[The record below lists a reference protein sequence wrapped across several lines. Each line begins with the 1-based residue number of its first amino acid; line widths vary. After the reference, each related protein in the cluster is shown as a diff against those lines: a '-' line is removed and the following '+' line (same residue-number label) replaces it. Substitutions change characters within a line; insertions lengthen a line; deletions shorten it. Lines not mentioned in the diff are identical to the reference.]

1 MEKISLILTLS
12 FLFSLCQPSSPV
24 LSEMKGIENIIQDEP
39 KEALT
44 RLYDIDNE
52 SLSGAHEKGLYALLL
67 SMALDKNYI
76 DLQSD
81 SIIAPAVSYYSGH
94 GDKRHRFLAFY
105 YQGRVFENAKEYE
118 KALDAYIK
126 AEDLL
131 SDTVSKE
138 EEVRL
143 YCAKARVFQH
153 QFARKEGYLEML
165 KAKEVSS
172 TIDNPEF
179 YFRNCLDLA
188 SYYYLEGEKQKAEV
202 ELDSLGRW
210 MKGKTLQRSSNFYKT
225 KLRSYLVSESPSKD
239 TVAALFNNY
248 LQRCVSDKVAYD
260 HLLAADAFLELND
273 LESAEQEFSL
283 CKEKGNDYDDIM
295 YYSTWSELYEKLGDA
310 NKALQGFY
318 KHQAAVERISIEVF
332 KNDVRFL
339 EERHKTELDKQ
350 RDNYIKSWLAL
361 LVILMAGL
369 AGYGTIRMVRYR
381 AALKEAKEEYDFIAK
396 LTQSEDGALKEVL
409 SDRLYA
415 LEPYI
420 TKKRIMPVQAGRK
433 GLEKMDE
440 DRKAML
446 RSVGMIYAL
455 TYPKFVSELVRHK
468 LSPEEVGMC
477 SMYVSGYS
485 SKELSDLLN
494 RGDIYHLNSSIRA
507 KIGDE
512 LSSARL
518 HSWLKETFN
527 YSQRG

>member
-1 MEKISLILTLS
+1 M
-12 FLFSLCQPSSPV
+12 
-24 LSEMKGIENIIQDEP
+24 
-39 KEALT
+39 
-44 RLYDIDNE
+44 
-52 SLSGAHEKGLYALLL
+52 
-67 SMALDKNYI
+67 
-76 DLQSD
+76 D
-81 SIIAPAVSYYSGH
+81 SN
-94 GDKRHRFLAFY
+94 D
-105 YQGRVFENAKEYE
+105 
-118 KALDAYIK
+118 
-126 AEDLL
+126 
-131 SDTVSKE
+131 
-138 EEVRL
+138 
-143 YCAKARVFQH
+143 
-153 QFARKEGYLEML
+153 
-165 KAKEVSS
+165 
-172 TIDNPEF
+172 
-179 YFRNCLDLA
+179 
-188 SYYYLEGEKQKAEV
+188 
-202 ELDSLGRW
+202 
-210 MKGKTLQRSSNFYKT
+210 
-225 KLRSYLVSESPSKD
+225 LVSESPSKD

-260 HLLAADAFLELND
+260 HLLAADAFLVLDD
-273 LESAEQEFSL
+273 LERAEQEFSL
-283 CKEKGNDYDDIM
+283 CKERGNDYDDIM

-361 LVILMAGL
+361 LVVLMAGL
-369 AGYGTIRMVRYR
+369 AGYGTVRMVRYR

-420 TKKRIMPVQAGRK
+420 TKKKIMPVQSGRK
-433 GLEKMDE
+433 GLEKIDE

-518 HSWLKETFN
+518 HSWLKEMFN